1 MLEKTRKKLRAELEL
16 KRIADRPPPGVNPV
30 LAKLLKTQAVKSQTY
45 VPTYPNI
52 KSVNVDKKDTLAI
65 AEQIAVSRYTV
76 KSQADP
82 IMSSNIKYITDKY
95 LDEERF
101 RKRYVHHIK

>member
-1 MLEKTRKKLRAELEL
+1 MGNKGKFPVDLAPKNDTEK
-16 KRIADRPPPGVNPV
+16 ADLFGLWQQYNEDISKVE
-30 LAKLLKTQAVKSQTY
+30 AI
-45 VPTYPNI
+45 PTYPNI